1 MDEIARRYLLL
12 GLRLEHWVPGFVDSY
27 IGPAELAEVVAGEE
41 STPAVALHDEA
52 LALREMAAA
61 LPADEPQQQ
70 RRRDW
75 FRVQLRAISALAR
88 QAAGEEIGYLDL
100 VEQLFDLRVALVP
113 EERLAEARRHLDDAL
128 PGKGSLAERYGTFT
142 NATRVAPERVLE
154 AMKTSAERFRAA
166 ARRDFEVPE
175 PEGIDWDGAH
185 DQPWG
190 AEARFKGNGRTLIRI
205 NLDLPQQVGSIAFLA
220 SHEGYP
226 GHHLDHITKERTLI
240 RQAGLGEATLRSM
253 NTPES
258 LLSEGL
264 AKVAREVVMSDLEL
278 AGEMRKIAQ
287 DAGVGV
293 NVEAAVPILSARL
306 DLNAAIGNA
315 GILLHQHGLPVER
328 VRDYLLETTV
338 QPAQLVDHAIR
349 SLQDPIG
356 RTYPFTYTEGARI
369 IRAWL
374 EVHGQ
379 TTGFARLLAEQ
390 QTPSRLVAEVPA

>member
-1 MDEIARRYLLL
+1 
-12 GLRLEHWVPGFVDSY
+12 
-27 IGPAELAEVVAGEE
+27 
-41 STPAVALHDEA
+41 
-52 LALREMAAA
+52 MAAA